1 MHKYLRAIGFSELK
15 RIKDIN
21 KLLYFVQEEAQ
32 ETAYVSLED
41 DVMLAEYNFY
51 ISDNMGICIRGEYD
65 EENHFYADYY
75 VPFFKGNQITTYAD
89 VTLERHSD
97 KESYAGAYDDLRV
110 GVAIIFYLQNVI
122 PYLKTKN
129 RDNFSMKNVAVSLGG
144 MSTEGKIIMPLS
156 KTKSEENRSRRLWKG
171 RMEWIAEAKSGNQ
184 DAMEY
189 VTLSDM
195 DTYTTIGSLVRK
207 QEDVLSMVDSS
218 FAPHGLEYEQY
229 AIIGDIRDQLK
240 FRNPFTGE
248 QIWLMIIEAN
258 EMLFDICINEKDL
271 MGEPE
276 VGRRFKGIIWLQ
288 GTIHFPE

>member
-32 ETAYVSLED
+32 EIAYTSLED

-89 VTLERHSD
+89 VTLERHVD
-97 KESYAGAYDDLRV
+97 KEAYAGAYDDLRV

-171 RMEWIAEAKSGNQ
+171 RMEWIAEAKYGNQ

-207 QEDVLSMVDSS
+207 HEDILSMVDSS
-218 FAPHGLEYEQY
+218 FAPNGLGSDHY

-240 FRNPFTGE
+240 YRNPFTGE
-248 QIWLMIIEAN
+248 YIWLMIIEAN